1 MFRHK
6 GNMRNLA
13 GIVTGTIIALVGNPY
28 NAAADQTAREAGRR
42 PVAPAGTY
50 NNATPS
56 LPDAGMQ
63 LPNATPQLPNAVPQL
78 PNAVPQ
84 LPNAVPQLPNAVP
97 QLPNAVP
104 ALPNAVP
111 QLPYAAPPLSTGRRR
126 VPAVEQRPDRH

>member
-1 MFRHK
+1 MFRHN
-6 GNMRNLA
+6 GWMRHLA
-13 GIVTGTIIALVGNPY
+13 GIVAATIMALAGNPF
-28 NAAADQTAREAGRR
+28 NAAAEQTSRDTGRHA
-42 PVAPAGTY
+42 VAPTGIHS
-50 NNATPS
+50 NATPA

-63 LPNATPQLPNAVPQL
+63 LPNATPQL

-111 QLPYAAPPLSTGRRR
+111 QLPYAAPPLSTGRRH